1 MPALD
6 SNMVI
11 LAEIRTKQTKKKAS
25 DVEIWR
31 IKVTEAKPSL
41 SAVLCHAHSFSPTI
55 GTLSLISVLNADMKV
70 FPHLVQPKGIGQQDT
85 VSLQQQKNR

>member
-1 MPALD
+1 M
-6 SNMVI
+6 
-11 LAEIRTKQTKKKAS
+11 
-25 DVEIWR
+25 WR
-31 IKVTEAKPSL
+31 YEGSKLLRQNQVYL
-41 SAVLCHAHSFSPTI
+41 LFCHAHSFSPTI